1 MCSLPFVRKDSLIIE
16 CVSDEWHPYDYFTG
30 LSITTDKYHVMICNE
45 HLEDF
50 SVYSE
55 KWKIQRKL
63 DKSKHQYKIDYDVEI
78 PKIIN
83 IIKNYIDNNLS
94 LNTRKIYLL

>member
-1 MCSLPFVRKDSLIIE
+1 MFKGRKIIISKNK
-16 CVSDEWHPYDYFTG
+16 VYDYFTG

-55 KWKIQRKL
+55 KWRIQRKL
-63 DKSKHQYKIDYDVEI
+63 DKNKQYKIDCDVEI
-78 PKIIN
+78 QKIIN
-83 IIKNYIDNNLS
+83 IIKIL
-94 LNTRKIYLL
+94 